1 MVSIDKS
8 TAKKNDA
15 FMKKACLKTYA
26 VQEHEGLVWIWRGNV
41 LEADV
46 TKLPSTRKDIP
57 TYPCDTILDY
67 NVDWQY
73 IVENN
78 LDSPH
83 LFWLHD
89 GSVPPVRSLNFVREK
104 VNQVTLKSFADGS
117 GCGHYGQTAGGK
129 PKIVRFDAPN
139 IVRHGGVSS
148 FSEEFHIVPVAPGR
162 TRVLLRQ
169 NLPRGPILNTIL
181 SIPGSKYFLQKLV
194 QIWNYHIALEDYS
207 VMQGQAHNVDDLGA
221 PHLALGGL
229 GDDLV
234 QHFYRWKN
242 AAETNDGALPFFSEW
257 KGGRELNFKP
267 ASKETEMSS
276 ETSFAVLDDGEHV
289 DGKAVG
295 TYGILK
301 NYHQQTPTADYPPVN
316 YKMYKPLLDLD
327 HAFRRDSPGNKV
339 KEDEVFGG
347 TVAAGMAASMMVGAA
362 TVGNAVASVSDFLSN

>member
-1 MVSIDKS
+1 
-8 TAKKNDA
+8 
-15 FMKKACLKTYA
+15 
-26 VQEHEGLVWIWRGNV
+26 
-41 LEADV
+41 
-46 TKLPSTRKDIP
+46 
-57 TYPCDTILDY
+57 
-67 NVDWQY
+67 
-73 IVENN
+73 
-78 LDSPH
+78 
-83 LFWLHD
+83 
-89 GSVPPVRSLNFVREK
+89 
-104 VNQVTLKSFADGS
+104 
-117 GCGHYGQTAGGK
+117 
-129 PKIVRFDAPN
+129 
-139 IVRHGGVSS
+139 
-148 FSEEFHIVPVAPGR
+148 
-162 TRVLLRQ
+162 
-169 NLPRGPILNTIL
+169 
-181 SIPGSKYFLQKLV
+181 
-194 QIWNYHIALEDYS
+194 
-207 VMQGQAHNVDDLGA
+207 MQGQAHNVDDLGA

-327 HAFRRDSPGNKV
+327 QAFRRDSPGNKV

-347 TVAAGMAASMMVGAA
+347 TVAAGVAASMMVGAA